1 MNSELSNILFLDIE
15 TVSQYENHEKLP
27 ERFKILFEKKVS
39 YYTEKEDCSQAEAYQ
54 KRAAIY
60 AEFGKVITIGL
71 GFFAKEADEWKFRVT
86 CLMAHDEKS
95 LLEEFITVLSK
106 FNEENL
112 LLCAHNGKEF
122 DFPYLCRRFLVNG
135 LKIPY
140 CLDMSGRK
148 PWEVQ
153 HLDTMHLWR
162 FGDYKHYTSL
172 ETLAAIFDVP
182 TSKTDI
188 DGSMVGEVYYKEK
201 DLKRI
206 AEYCK
211 QDVVVAAQVY
221 LKMKALPLLDV
232 SQVVTI

>member
-1 MNSELSNILFLDIE
+1 MYASGSLQ
-15 TVSQYENHEKLP
+15 T
-27 ERFKILFEKKVS
+27 
-39 YYTEKEDCSQAEAYQ
+39 
-54 KRAAIY
+54 RAAIF

-71 GFFAKEADEWKFRVT
+71 GFFAQENSEWKFRVT
-86 CLMAHDEKS
+86 CLMGHDEKV
-95 LLEEFITVLSK
+95 LLEEFKTILSK
-106 FNEENL
+106 FDEENL

-122 DFPYLCRRFLVNG
+122 DFPYLCRRLLVNG
-135 LKIPY
+135 LTIPY
-140 CLDMSGRK
+140 CLDMSGKK

-206 AEYCK
+206 A
-211 QDVVVAAQVY
+211 DTVN
-221 LKMKALPLLDV
+221 KMW
-232 SQVVTI
+232 

>member
-1 MNSELSNILFLDIE
+1 MYSKLSNILFIDIE
-15 TVSQYENHEKLP
+15 TISQYENYEKLP
-27 ERFKILFEKKVS
+27 ERFKTLFEKKVS
-39 YYTEKEDCSQAEAYQ
+39 FYTEKEECSQEEAY
-54 KRAAIY
+54 KARAAIF

-71 GFFAKEADEWKFRVT
+71 GFFAKEQHEWKFRVT
-86 CLMAHDEKS
+86 CLMGHDEKV
-95 LLEEFITVLSK
+95 LLEEFKTVLSK
-106 FNEENL
+106 FDEENL

-122 DFPYLCRRFLVNG
+122 DFPYLCRRLLVNG
-135 LKIPY
+135 LTIPY
-140 CLDMSGRK
+140 CLDMSGKK

-172 ETLAAIFDVP
+172 ETLAAIFEVP

-206 AEYCK
+206 AAYCR

-221 LKMKALPLLDV
+221 LKMKALPLLNPD
-232 SQVVTI
+232 QILII